1 MAGYRSANYASS
13 NLRRHESIMTPPD
26 PQVVVT
32 VKLAQALVDYLKTRP
47 FVEVA
52 DLVNGLVQAPR
63 AEIQL
68 PLPAATIPTKEGKN
82 RP

>member
-1 MAGYRSANYASS
+1 MTSA
-13 NLRRHESIMTPPD
+13 E

-32 VKLAQALVDYLKTRP
+32 VKLAQALVDYLKARP

-82 RP
+82 KS